1 MIGGLKIGDG
11 YQNRPLCRNPKITIQ
26 NSDTASAEWFKDG
39 LKLSLIGAP
48 GDAKFRLSLQ
58 GKTPGVWYGDIL
70 ITNPGDYLS

>member
-1 MIGGLKIGDG
+1 MDGLKNII
-11 YQNRPLCRNPKITIQ
+11 YRLLQYKFEITIQ
-26 NSDTASAEWFKDG
+26 NGDTASAEWFKDG

>member
-1 MIGGLKIGDG
+1 MARRFSCLNG
-11 YQNRPLCRNPKITIQ
+11 
-26 NSDTASAEWFKDG
+26 DTASAEWFKDG

>member
-1 MIGGLKIGDG
+1 M
-11 YQNRPLCRNPKITIQ
+11 QNG
-26 NSDTASAEWFKDG
+26 DTASAEWFKDG